1 MLRGEAFR
9 MVMGC
14 LAWLVMFACA
24 ATTIGLAVLKAI
36 ELIWRIR

>member
-1 MLRGEAFR
+1 MPRGEVFR

-14 LAWLVMFACA
+14 LAWLIMFACVA
-24 ATTIGLAVLKAI
+24 ITIGLAILKAV